1 MATHS
6 SVLAWRIPGTGE
18 PGGLLSM
25 GSHSQTQLKRLSS
38 SSSSR
43 ISWGKK
49 KDVFQKKT
57 FPPQTGG
64 LLTGLE
70 ARKSKIKIL
79 SEPGSLQR
87 LSRRILPCLSLTSSV
102 PVLGVL
108 SCRYITPVSASAVT
122 WHSSCVSVQISL
134 LRRTLVPALLLLLL
148 SRFSRV
154 RLCATP

>member
-1 MATHS
+1 MAAHS

-79 SEPGSLQR
+79 
-87 LSRRILPCLSLTSSV
+87 TD
-102 PVLGVL
+102 
-108 SCRYITPVSASAVT
+108 
-122 WHSSCVSVQISL
+122 
-134 LRRTLVPALLLLLL
+134 LVPGFQLATFSL
-148 SRFSRV
+148 STHVVERE
-154 RLCATP
+154 

>member
-79 SEPGSLQR
+79 
-87 LSRRILPCLSLTSSV
+87 TD
-102 PVLGVL
+102 
-108 SCRYITPVSASAVT
+108 
-122 WHSSCVSVQISL
+122 
-134 LRRTLVPALLLLLL
+134 LVPGFQLATFSLSTHVVEREQMGKLQESHNSTTCGTTAWPTVLLGKGDSQAGHCQINVFKGLNLRIQPDHLP
-148 SRFSRV
+148 SWNRN
-154 RLCATP
+154 